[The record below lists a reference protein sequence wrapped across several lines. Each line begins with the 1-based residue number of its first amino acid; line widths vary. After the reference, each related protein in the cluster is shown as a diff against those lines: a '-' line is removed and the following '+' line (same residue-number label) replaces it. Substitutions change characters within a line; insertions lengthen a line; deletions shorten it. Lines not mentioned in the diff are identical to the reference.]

1 MHLAPFLKA
10 ALALL
15 NLHRASDKACYRL
28 RCELQY
34 SVKLDYFTR
43 HGNGIRV
50 LLHTSP
56 RLYWLYPFGS
66 QVLHVVGY
74 LYQNYGWLSFL
85 KWPLRLLTF
94 PTFKVLQ
101 GKRHDTVYMI
111 ILILSSIAAALEPFL
126 FPLFLRL
133 SARRHLRPSG
143 AR

>member
-1 MHLAPFLKA
+1 MLELFAVHFRPKTI
-10 ALALL
+10 
-15 NLHRASDKACYRL
+15 NLFSGLCK
-28 RCELQY
+28 
-34 SVKLDYFTR
+34 S
-43 HGNGIRV
+43 G
-50 LLHTSP
+50 
-56 RLYWLYPFGS
+56 
-66 QVLHVVGY
+66 